1 MLRYAAALFLGAF
14 LLFQVQPIIARCILP
29 WFGGTPSVWTTC
41 MLFFQVLLVFGY
53 AYAHLV
59 ATKLQPRTQAAIHW
73 ALLIVTL
80 GLLAIMTMAWG
91 APIVPSADWKPQGS
105 AWPVWNVVRILSVTV
120 GLPYLVLATTSPLMQ
135 AWFTRTEPGISPY
148 RLYSLSNLGSLLG
161 LLTYPFLVE
170 PALAQKQQGR
180 LWAAGFVLFS
190 LGCAV
195 CAWRLWRTKPSVE
208 AAAALESAGDEAPP
222 GWVRAAWVGLPALA
236 AVLLLAVTNHLCQDV
251 AVTPFLWVVP
261 LSLYLLSFIICFDHE
276 RWYWRPFFVPAL
288 VLVGLVAFWLL
299 GHLRTVDLPFGIV
312 LHVGVP
318 SQIVLYSAVL
328 FIACMVCHGELVSLK
343 PKPGYLTSFYLSVA
357 IGGAIGGILVALVAP
372 LVFSAYTELPVGL
385 VACLIVGT
393 LTPGLRGVTL
403 PRWAYYGRLF
413 LLGLVIGVV
422 ICLRL
427 TEAPEKD
434 LRIIGRSRNF
444 YGVLRVEQRNGGT
457 PDAVNVL
464 MHGRIIHGFQA
475 LAQSGRRVP
484 TSYYGP
490 KSGAAL
496 AIRDHPRRASGSGG
510 DHSLRIGVA
519 GLGAGTIAAFA
530 ERGDSV
536 VFYEIN
542 PDVLRFARNQ
552 RLFTYLSDCPG
563 KVDIVMGDARLSL
576 ERELERS
583 GSDQYDL
590 ILLDAFSGD
599 AVPAHLLTREAFAM
613 YLKHLRRPH
622 GALVVDVSNAVLD
635 LPPVIWK
642 VAHELGLDCALIS
655 SPEAKPYW
663 YVADWMVLTPGRS
676 YLRDVKIDGV
686 TWADDGRRKV
696 RMWTDDYYNLF
707 QIMKW

>member
-1 MLRYAAALFLGAF
+1 VLRYAAALFLGAF

-41 MLFFQVLLVFGY
+41 MLFFQVLLVLGY

-59 ATKLQPRTQAAIHW
+59 ATKIQPRTQAAIHW
-73 ALLIVTL
+73 TLLLVTL
-80 GLLAIMTMAWG
+80 GLLGIMTAAWG

-105 AWPVWNVVRILSVTV
+105 AWPMWNVVRILAVTV
-120 GLPYLVLATTSPLMQ
+120 GLPYLALATTSPLMQ

-170 PALAQKQQGR
+170 PALAQRQQGT

-195 CAWRLWRTKPSVE
+195 CAWRMWRTKPPVQATVATESV
-208 AAAALESAGDEAPP
+208 GDEVPP
-222 GWVRAAWVGLPALA
+222 GRVRGAWIALPALA

-288 VLVGLVAFWLL
+288 VLVGLAALWLL
-299 GHLRTVDLPFGIV
+299 GHLRTVDLPFKIV
-312 LHVGVP
+312 LHVNVP
-318 SQIVLYSAVL
+318 VQIVLYSAAL

-343 PKPGYLTSFYLSVA
+343 PKPRYLTSFYLSVA
-357 IGGAIGGILVALVAP
+357 IGGAIGGILVGLVAP
-372 LVFSAYTELPVGL
+372 LVFSAYTELPVAL

-403 PRWAYYGRLF
+403 PRWAYWGRL
-413 LLGLVIGVV
+413 LLTGLVIGVV
-422 ICLRL
+422 IALKL
-427 TEAPEKD
+427 TPTTEKD
-434 LRIIGRSRNF
+434 TRVIARSRNF
-444 YGVLRVEQRNGGT
+444 YGLLRVEQRNSGT

-464 MHGRIIHGFQA
+464 MHGRIIHGFQV
-475 LAQSGRRVP
+475 LAPSQRRVP

-496 AIRDHPRRASGSGG
+496 AISNHPRRVSGADG
-510 DHSLRIGVA
+510 DHALRIGVA

-530 ERGDSV
+530 EREDAV
-536 VFYEIN
+536 TFYEIN
-542 PDVLRFARNQ
+542 PDVPRFARNPQ
-552 RLFTYLSDCPG
+552 LFTYLSDCPG
-563 KVDIVMGDARLSL
+563 KVVIVMGDARLSL
-576 ERELERS
+576 ERELARN

-613 YLKHLRRPH
+613 YVKHLRRPH

-642 VAHELGLDCALIS
+642 VAHELRLDCALVS
-655 SPEAKPYW
+655 SYEGKPYW
-663 YVADWMVLTPGRS
+663 YNADWMVLTPERN

-686 TWADDGRRKV
+686 KWADTGRRKV

-707 QIMKW
+707 QIMKR